1 MQRPRDRSSHGTAF
15 RKPNAFTAAVLSVT
29 TKKKQKKK
37 KNWGNGDGVLHE
49 AAAGAGIRSAGS
61 GGGGSYRSAMATWKL
76 AVVEEQDTGME

>member
-1 MQRPRDRSSHGTAF
+1 
-15 RKPNAFTAAVLSVT
+15 
-29 TKKKQKKK
+29 
-37 KNWGNGDGVLHE
+37 LHE